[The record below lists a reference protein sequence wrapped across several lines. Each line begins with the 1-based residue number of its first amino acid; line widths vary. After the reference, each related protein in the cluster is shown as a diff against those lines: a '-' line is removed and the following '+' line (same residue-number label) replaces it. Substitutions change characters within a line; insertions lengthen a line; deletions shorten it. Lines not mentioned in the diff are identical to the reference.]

1 MKLNKVPHQ
10 FILVLIAFGVSFL
23 LGLIFYKEPLQAFYA
38 SLISL
43 ITMWIATGGTNAYRR
58 SKNLIIYDE
67 LEQDLEDLEAEEE
80 EIDQYLYSA
89 NLMRQ
94 EIETRIQNLAKEKA
108 YLLECIGKLNLERRK
123 LGEDLHSLQI
133 KEKYHR
139 DIYSSKYQEIA
150 QLERKQEELSFKL
163 ELLEITIEK
172 KQQKLDEIE
181 NYFQGFDQSQQE
193 LLQQKDQLIQ
203 EVQKIQVYYQQ
214 LTENVE
220 KIQRERQELDRQF
233 INEKKEIANF
243 KTVIAEQNQQQ
254 QKYNQILQG
263 LETRRKELELN
274 IKQLQLENQKLTT
287 LVEQQKNE
295 VKNLTKPYIRF
306 NFFPQEWQEWIN
318 FCEQLNPEE
327 KQVFKAILE
336 ENNQIIKTIADQKL
350 TQPKI
355 LIENLN
361 QKALQIMGDQPFINS
376 ENSFIPR
383 IQDQY
388 LSIFQELLVIKF
400 LDTLP

>member
-1 MKLNKVPHQ
+1 MKPDKVPHQ

-23 LGLIFYKEPLQAFYA
+23 LGLIFYKNNLQAFYTM
-38 SLISL
+38 LISL
-43 ITMWIATGGTNAYRR
+43 PTVSIATWGTNAYRR
-58 SKNLIIYDE
+58 YQNIIIYDE
-67 LEQDLEDLEAEEE
+67 LEQDLDDLEAEEE
-80 EIDQYLYSA
+80 EIDQYLSSA

-94 EIETRIQNLAKEKA
+94 EMETRLQNLVKEKA
-108 YLLECIGKLNLERRK
+108 YLLEYISKLNLERRK
-123 LGEDLHSLQI
+123 LAEDIHSLQI

-139 DIYSSKYQEIA
+139 DIYSSKHQEIA
-150 QLERKQEELSFKL
+150 QLESKNDELSFKL

-172 KQQKLDEIE
+172 KQQQLNEIDHSL
-181 NYFQGFDQSQQE
+181 QDFDQSQQG
-193 LLQQKDQLIQ
+193 LLQQKNQLIQ
-203 EVQKIQVYYQQ
+203 QVQEIQVYYQQ

-233 INEKKEIANF
+233 MKEKREIANF
-243 KTVIAEQNQQQ
+243 KTVITEQSQQQ
-254 QKYNQILQG
+254 EKYNQILQS
-263 LETRRKELELN
+263 LETKRNELELN
-274 IKQLQLENQKLTT
+274 IKQLNLENQRLTK
-287 LVEQQKNE
+287 VVEEQQNK
-295 VKNLTKPYIRF
+295 VKNFTKPYIRF

-318 FCEQLNPEE
+318 FCEQLNAEE

-336 ENNQIIKTIADQKL
+336 ENNQVIKTIADQQS
-350 TQPKI
+350 TPPQV

-361 QKALQIMGDQPFINS
+361 QKALQVMGDQPFIPS